1 MFSNNFFQFLSIM
14 INNLDVFHIIPV
26 LLTRWFFNT
35 NKIQFSVY
43 IILSIFTLLIQLITY
58 IYTLRITRKQET
70 SCGL

>member
-26 LLTRWFFNT
+26 LLTRWFFNI
-35 NKIQFSVY
+35 NKIQFSIY
-43 IILSIFTLLIQLITY
+43 IFLSIFTLLIQLITY
-58 IYTLRITRKQET
+58 IYTLQITRKQET